1 LRPVLVTVPR
11 NLRRDRMLARRSSS
25 ALAQVVAIALV
36 HTVLGRVAFAQD
48 ADDPDRRAAATEAQM
63 TDDERFD
70 MIYSVMGA
78 TTVVNPRR
86 DPRIPPDAPMS
97 AGYVKGVA
105 RLGVPA
111 QLQTDASMGVT
122 NPGYRPDDE

>member
-1 LRPVLVTVPR
+1 
-11 NLRRDRMLARRSSS
+11 
-25 ALAQVVAIALV
+25 VVAIALV

-86 DPRIPPDAPMS
+86 DPRIPPDAAMS

-111 QLQTDASMGVT
+111 QLQTDVSMGVT
-122 NPGYRPDDE
+122 NPGYRPDDEGATAFPAEILVGASFNPEIARNTGAAI